1 MYYIDKDTEFKFV
14 TDVFKALGV
23 KEEEAKLAAEVVVQS
38 DASGV
43 TTHGLARMPMYVRR
57 LLNGAVNPTPNIRQT
72 NESENLIAL
81 DGDNGPGNVVG
92 PTAINM
98 CIKAAKKHGMA
109 AVAIKNSNH
118 YGVGNYYA
126 WKFAEANLIGINM
139 TNSTPNVAPTGGKVP
154 MLGTNPIT
162 VGIPAGKHYPIALDM
177 ATSVVAFGKI
187 QKAADAGEKIPLG
200 WAVDKDGKPTE
211 DPSKALDG
219 GSLLP
224 IGGYKGYGLA
234 MIIDILS
241 ALVSQAA
248 YGLDIGDKFDLENA
262 TPEKVG
268 HFMLAIDVSKFYDID
283 EFKKNVDEYI
293 DTMKGT
299 EKAVGVDEIYVPG
312 EIEFLRAKKIEETG
326 IPVIPGI
333 QTKMIQIANDVGL
346 GDNIKTIDE
355 LFDRYR

>member
-1 MYYIDKDTEFKFV
+1 MYYTNKEVEYKFV
-14 TDVFKALGV
+14 TDVYKHLGV
-23 KEEEAKLAAEVVVQS
+23 REEDAKLAADVVVRS
-38 DASGV
+38 DATGV
-43 TTHGLARMPMYVRR
+43 NTHGLARMPMYVRR
-57 LLNGAVNPTPNIRQT
+57 LQQKAVNPTPNIRQT
-72 NESENLIAL
+72 NDSENLIAL

-98 CIKAAKKHGMA
+98 CIEAAKKHGMG

-126 WKFAEANLIGINM
+126 NKFAEANLIGITM
-139 TNSTPNVAPTGGKVP
+139 TNSTPNVAPTGGRIP
-154 MLGTNPIT
+154 MLGTNPLTIG
-162 VGIPAGKHYPIALDM
+162 VPGGKRYPIMLDM

-200 WAVDKDGKPTE
+200 WAVDKEGKPTE
-211 DPSKALDG
+211 DPSEALN

-241 ALVSQAA
+241 AVVAQAA
-248 YGLDIGDKFDLENA
+248 YGLDIGDKFDPNCTDQERI
-262 TPEKVG
+262 G
-268 HFMLAIDVSKFYDID
+268 HFMLAIDVSKFYDLD

-293 DTMKGT
+293 DTMKNT

-312 EIEFLRAKKIEETG
+312 EIEFLRAEKIAKTG
-326 IPVIPGI
+326 IPVAEGI
-333 QTKMIQIANDVGL
+333 QEKMLKIANEVGI
-346 GDNIKTIDE
+346 GSDIETIEE
-355 LFDRYR
+355 LFDRYK